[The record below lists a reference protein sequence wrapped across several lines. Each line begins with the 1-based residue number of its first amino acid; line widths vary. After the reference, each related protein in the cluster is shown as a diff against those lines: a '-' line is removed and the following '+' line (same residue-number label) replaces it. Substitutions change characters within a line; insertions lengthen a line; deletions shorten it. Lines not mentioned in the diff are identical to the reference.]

1 MRQTIAAR
9 AKKTMASGEAM
20 PAAEFGAEVLVPVL
34 PVELPVLD
42 GELVVDPELVAV
54 DMWVAVELR
63 VAVVAVTEEVKLP
76 ATEVSIEEAVD
87 DREDKPE
94 VEDDTLAVAEPPVRV
109 NWGL

>member
-34 PVELPVLD
+34 PDPVELPVLD
-42 GELVVDPELVAV
+42 DEPVVDPDLVAV
-54 DMWVAVELR
+54 DMLVAVELR
-63 VAVVAVTEEVKLP
+63 VAVAVVTEEVKLP
-76 ATEVSIEEAVD
+76 AIEVSIEEVVDELDAED
-87 DREDKPE
+87 DR
-94 VEDDTLAVAEPPVRV
+94 LAVAEPPVRV